1 MTRNLHQAMRPDW
14 LSTLRR
20 YVLYSAIGHLVWE
33 VLHVQLYTIWIE
45 GSWGEIVF
53 AIVHCTGGDLLIAG
67 STLLLALFLAGH
79 REWPDR
85 RAGPVLVL
93 AVIFGVSYTVF
104 SEWLNIELRGAWAY
118 RDAMPV
124 VPLLNAGLTPLLQ
137 WVVVPSVCL
146 LAARRMNVVPPVEER
161 PMH

>member
-1 MTRNLHQAMRPDW
+1 MTRNLHQAMRRDW

-146 LAARRMNVVPPVEER
+146 LAARRMNAVPPVEER